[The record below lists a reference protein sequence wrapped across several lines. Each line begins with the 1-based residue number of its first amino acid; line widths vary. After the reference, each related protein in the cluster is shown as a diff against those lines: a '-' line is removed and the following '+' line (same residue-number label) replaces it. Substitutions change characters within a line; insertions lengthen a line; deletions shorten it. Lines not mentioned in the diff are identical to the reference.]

1 MPKTDDKQK
10 NNSSIERPP
19 IIVVMGHIDHGKSK
33 LLDYIRKTN
42 IVDTETGGITQ
53 HISAYEVHH
62 KNKNGEDKRIT
73 FLDTPGHE
81 AFSSMRSHGAKVAD
95 IAILVVSAEDGVKA
109 QTLEALK
116 AIKGGGIPYI
126 VAINKIDK
134 PGANVE
140 KTKQDLSE
148 NEIYLEGY
156 GGDIPF
162 VPISAKAG
170 TGVSELLD
178 MMLLVAEM
186 EELKADPNKNAEGV
200 IIESHID
207 PKQGT
212 SASLII
218 TDGTLKKGM
227 CVSTGETCSPVRAI
241 EDFLGE
247 KIDEASFS
255 SPIRITGFDKIPE
268 SGFPF
273 SSFKT
278 KKEAE
283 EEAAKH
289 TTAQRTQDI
298 IGPKD
303 APVMIPIVFKAD
315 ALGAL
320 DAIEKELKKTTND
333 KVALKIIH
341 KGVGNITENDIKV
354 ALGSSDT
361 LVLGFRVRVDSKA
374 ASSADKSDI
383 PVESFGIIYNI
394 TDYIEK
400 EVLKRTP
407 TEKVEEE
414 TGKAKILRVF
424 SKTKDKQV
432 VGGKV
437 LEGFIS
443 SGANVKIE
451 RRETVIAE
459 GKILE
464 LQQQKIKTDKVEE
477 GVEFGVTIE
486 SKMEI
491 AEGDHIKP
499 FVIVTK

>member
-1 MPKTDDKQK
+1 MQDAKKKQ
-10 NNSSIERPP
+10 NTLMIERPP

-53 HISAYEVHH
+53 HISAYEMLH
-62 KNKNGEDKRIT
+62 KNQNGDDKRIT

-116 AIKGGGIPYI
+116 AIKEGDIPYI

-148 NEIYLEGY
+148 NGIYIEGY

-162 VPISAKAG
+162 VPISAKEG

-178 MMLLVAEM
+178 MMLLVADM
-186 EELKADPNKNAEGV
+186 EELKADPSVNAEGV
-200 IIESHID
+200 IIESHVD
-207 PKQGT
+207 PKKGT

-218 TDGTLKKGM
+218 TNGTLKKGM
-227 CVSTGETCSPVRAI
+227 CIGIGETCSPVRII
-241 EDFLGE
+241 EDFLGK
-247 KIDEASFS
+247 KIDEATFS
-255 SPIRITGFDKIPE
+255 SPIRITGFDKVPR

-283 EEAAKH
+283 EEASKYESPPRV
-289 TTAQRTQDI
+289 QKI
-298 IGPKD
+298 IGSENAKVII
-303 APVMIPIVFKAD
+303 PVVLKAD
-315 ALGAL
+315 ALGTL
-320 DAIEKELKKTTND
+320 DAIEKELQKTVSE
-333 KVALKIIH
+333 KVSIKIIYR
-341 KGVGNITENDIKV
+341 GVGDITENDIKS
-354 ALGSSDT
+354 ASGSSDT
-361 LVLGFRVRVDSKA
+361 IVIGFRVHIDSEAISFAEKNE
-374 ASSADKSDI
+374 I
-383 PVESFGIIYNI
+383 PVHSFGIIYNI
-394 TDYIEK
+394 TDYIED
-400 EVLKRTP
+400 EVKKRTP
-407 TEKVEEE
+407 KEKIQEE
-414 TGKAKILRVF
+414 TGEIKILRIF
-424 SKTKDKQV
+424 SKTKDRQV
-432 VGGKV
+432 IGGKV
-437 LEGFIS
+437 LKGFIT
-443 SGANVKIE
+443 SGANISIE
-451 RRETVIAE
+451 RRGTAIAE
-459 GKILE
+459 GKVIE

-477 GVEFGVTIE
+477 GLEFGVTIE

-491 AEGDHIKP
+491 AEGDYIKP
-499 FVIVTK
+499 FIIVTK

>member
-1 MPKTDDKQK
+1 MSKTDTKQK
-10 NNSSIERPP
+10 NDTSVERPP

-62 KNKNGEDKRIT
+62 KDQSGNDKQIT

-116 AIKGGGIPYI
+116 AIKEGNIPYI

-134 PGANVE
+134 PGANIE

-148 NEIYLEGY
+148 NGIYIEGY

-162 VPISAKAG
+162 VPISAKEG
-170 TGVSELLD
+170 VGVSELLD

-186 EELKADPNKNAEGV
+186 EELQADPNENAEGV
-200 IIESHID
+200 IIESHVD
-207 PKQGT
+207 PKKGT

-218 TDGTLKKGM
+218 TNGTLKKGM
-227 CVSTGETCSPVRAI
+227 CISTGDTCSPVRGI
-241 EDFLGE
+241 ENFLGK
-247 KIDEASFS
+247 KIDKATFS
-255 SPIRITGFDKIPE
+255 SPIRITGFDKVPE

-273 SSFKT
+273 FSFKT

-283 EEAAKH
+283 DAASKH
-289 TTAQRTQDI
+289 TTTQRIQEI

-303 APVMIPIVFKAD
+303 ASTVIPIVIKAD
-315 ALGAL
+315 VLGSL
-320 DAIEKELKKTTND
+320 NAIEKELKKTTND

-341 KGVGNITENDIKV
+341 KGVGDITENDIKI
-354 ALGSSDT
+354 ASGSSDT
-361 LVLGFRVRVDSKA
+361 MVVGFRVRIDSKA
-374 ASSADKSDI
+374 SSSAEKGDI
-383 PVESFGIIYNI
+383 PVESFGIIYNV
-394 TDYIEK
+394 TDHIEK
-400 EVLKRTP
+400 EVQKRTP
-407 TEKVEEE
+407 KEKIEEE
-414 TGKAKILRVF
+414 TGKVKILRIF
-424 SKTKDKQV
+424 SRTKDKQV

-451 RRETVIAE
+451 RRDTVIAE
-459 GKILE
+459 GKVLE
-464 LQQQKIKTDKVEE
+464 LQQQKLKTDKVEE

-491 AEGDHIKP
+491 AEGDYIKP
-499 FVIVTK
+499 FIIVTK